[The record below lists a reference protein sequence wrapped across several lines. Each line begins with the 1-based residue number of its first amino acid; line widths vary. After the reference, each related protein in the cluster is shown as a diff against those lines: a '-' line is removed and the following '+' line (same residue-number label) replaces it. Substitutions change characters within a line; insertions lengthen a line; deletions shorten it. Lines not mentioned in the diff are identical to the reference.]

1 MPESDLGPGDVMQI
15 DLLSNIP
22 QVEDT
27 KMSSQKLMSPQYL
40 FAYHVTDVS
49 AINVAN
55 VIIDI
60 MTKHAYPSTTL
71 ITYKGTKFTSTNIA
85 KIIQMCNDQ
94 ASTDNREAGVNAC
107 ISQDEPQ
114 DGMWG
119 ISPTMA

>member
-85 KIIQMCNDQ
+85 KILQMCNDQ
-94 ASTDNREAGVNAC
+94 ASTDNQEAGVNAC